1 MHWIPLLFSFTPLAC
16 LCRPTCISVKRVR
29 RRGGRRLIATAAA
42 VQKALVRS
50 QTEGLRSPLTNE
62 RSIIPSTL
70 RPERFSD
77 KRSCAFLLRGE
88 FWPLLLTRIKPP
100 PLCSRFAYDK
110 VKLFTRKLLHTFE
123 LGRYVCCFRMYY
135 ISTSFLKC
143 RILLNINYY
152 TNWRI
157 DLKQ

>member
-1 MHWIPLLFSFTPLAC
+1 MNFFFPPQPVVYLV
-16 LCRPTCISVKRVR
+16 RPVCISVKRMKR
-29 RRGGRRLIATAAA
+29 RRDTRPMARATAIP
-42 VQKALVRS
+42 KPLVRN
-50 QTEGLRSPLTNE
+50 QTEGLRSPLKNE
-62 RSIIPSTL
+62 RSIIPSMPRHEWL
-70 RPERFSD
+70 SD
-77 KRSCAFLLRGE
+77 KRSCTFLLRGGV
-88 FWPLLLTRIKPP
+88 WPLLLTRIKPP
-100 PLCSRFAYDK
+100 PLWNWFACNK

-123 LGRYVCCFRMYY
+123 SGRYVCCFSMYY